1 MWLTESAAE
10 RVKKTI
16 KINYIFIIICY
27 QNLIYLYHLHLPD
40 QMRLT
45 DSATERVKK
54 TMKGGRN
61 ASSSNSATCNAHD
74 AHHIPAV

>member
-1 MWLTESAAE
+1 MGFSVWISVHGIAVWCGVLLCIAKQCE
-10 RVKKTI
+10 
-16 KINYIFIIICY
+16 
-27 QNLIYLYHLHLPD
+27 HLPD

-74 AHHIPAV
+74 AHHTPAV

>member
-1 MWLTESAAE
+1 
-10 RVKKTI
+10 
-16 KINYIFIIICY
+16 
-27 QNLIYLYHLHLPD
+27 
-40 QMRLT
+40 MRLT